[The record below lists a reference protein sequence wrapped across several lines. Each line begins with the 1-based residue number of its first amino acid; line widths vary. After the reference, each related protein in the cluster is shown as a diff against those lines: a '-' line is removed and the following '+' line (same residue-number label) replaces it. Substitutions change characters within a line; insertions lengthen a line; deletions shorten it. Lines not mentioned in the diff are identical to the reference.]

1 MKKIV
6 FITAIVASLLLL
18 TFSVSASEETVDK
31 DYTGLEYARSIYI
44 EDADGGYTVKLK
56 LTAYPDFKGSDGDG
70 YVNKVSEECELLIG
84 NIIPLYNTNIG
95 WYMWA
100 DVLSESVDK
109 RVDIAT
115 LFIGSVSPNSTVL
128 SERYFKNMPYLD
140 GDIDA
145 TYTFA
150 GAVCHGIPNGS
161 YDKKYYVNNVWEEVT
176 IQTSLDNIKASYGV

>member
-31 DYTGLEYARSIYI
+31 DYMGLEYARSIYI
-44 EDADGGYTVKLK
+44 KDADGGNTVKLK
-56 LTAYPDFKGSDGDG
+56 LTAYPDLRGSDGDG
-70 YVNKVSEECELLIG
+70 YVNKISEECELLIG
-84 NIIPLYNTNIG
+84 NSIPLYNTNIG

-115 LFIGSVSPNSTVL
+115 EFIGSASANSTIV
-128 SERYFKNMPYLD
+128 SDMFIKNMPYLD

-150 GAVCHGIPNGS
+150 GAVCHGIPNGN
-161 YDKKYYVNNVWEEVT
+161 YDIKYYMDHIWEVVT